1 MTAVATRFG
10 NTSSAMR
17 QDRPLTNDQLF
28 RLAPSIFAV
37 EKHES
42 RSARYTYIPTIEVID
57 GLRKEGFMPF
67 TASQGK
73 SRIEG
78 KTEFTKHLIRFRKES
93 NILKPIANEIVLINS
108 HDGTSTY
115 RMVSGLIRFVC
126 MNGMITGDIVEDIKV
141 FHKGDIV
148 DNVVEGAFR
157 IMDGFELANE
167 SMERMKQIPMSV
179 REQEAF
185 AKAALSLKY
194 DKGEIEEGQWRE
206 SSAPILPNQ
215 LLAVKRQE
223 DRSSDLWTKFN
234 VVQENLIRGGQS
246 GRSASGRRATT
257 RAVNSI
263 DGNVKLNRA
272 LWILA
277 DEMAKIKAC

>member
-1 MTAVATRFG
+1 MTIQTRMG
-10 NTSSAMR
+10 GAGIITM
-17 QDRPLTNDQLF
+17 DKPLDNDQLF

-42 RSARYTYIPTIEVID
+42 RSERYTYIPTIEVVE
-57 GLRKEGFMPF
+57 GLRKEGFFPF
-67 TASQGK
+67 AVAQGK

-78 KTEFTKHLIRFRKES
+78 KAEFTKHLMRFRKLDGITRTES
-93 NILKPIANEIVLINS
+93 NEIVLINS
-108 HDGTSTY
+108 HDGTSSY
-115 RMVSGLIRFVC
+115 RMLSGIIRHIC
-126 MNGMITGDIVEDIKV
+126 SNGMITGDIVEDIRV
-141 FHKGDIV
+141 LHKGNIV
-148 DNVVEGAFR
+148 DNVVNGAFR
-157 IMDGFELANE
+157 IMDEFDLANE

-179 REQEAF
+179 KEQEIF
-185 AKAALSLKY
+185 AKASLALKY
-194 DKGEIEEGQWRE
+194 DKDEIEEGQWRE
-206 SSAPILPNQ
+206 SSAPILPAQ

-234 VVQENLIRGGQS
+234 VVQENLIRGGQH

-263 DGNVKLNRA
+263 DGNVKLNKA

-277 DEMAKIKAC
+277 DEMARIKAS